1 MQRPI
6 LYSYR
11 RCPYA
16 MRARMAL
23 RYANIDVEIREIALR
38 EKPAQMLAVSPKG
51 TVPVLVLASGKVPE
65 QSKVLEQSLD
75 IMDWA
80 LEQSDVD
87 EWIVQDL
94 TVQKLSADLIAT
106 NDGAFKQALD
116 KYKYAIRFPEN
127 PPNVYRA
134 QGEEFLQRL
143 ESLLQ
148 QNAYLFRNT
157 VSKADIAIFPFVR
170 QFSMVDEAW
179 FESANYPVLKA
190 WLNGLLNSRL
200 FIDVMQKYPVWTAT

>member
-38 EKPAQMLAVSPKG
+38 EKPAHMLAVSPKG
-51 TVPVLVLASGKVPE
+51 TVPVLVLASGKV
-65 QSKVLEQSLD
+65 LEQSLD

-80 LEQSDVD
+80 LAQSDLD
-87 EWIVQDL
+87 TWNIQD
-94 TVQKLSADLIAT
+94 QEGQILSADLIAT

-127 PPNVYRA
+127 PPDVYRA
-134 QGEEFLQRL
+134 SGEEFLQRL
-143 ESLLQ
+143 ESLLRQ
-148 QNAYLFRNT
+148 HTYLCRHT
-157 VSKADIAIFPFVR
+157 ISKADVAIFPFVR
-170 QFSMVDEAW
+170 QFSMVEEQW
-179 FESANYPVLKA
+179 FEVANYPALKA
-190 WLNGLLNSRL
+190 WLNGLLNSQL
-200 FIDVMQKYPVWTAT
+200 FIDVMEKYPFWQDA

>member
-23 RYANIDVEIREIALR
+23 SYAGIQVEIREIALT
-38 EKPAQMLAVSPKG
+38 EKPAHMLAVSPKG
-51 TVPVLVLASGKVPE
+51 TVPVLVLASNE
-65 QSKVLEQSLD
+65 VLEQSLD

-80 LEQSDVD
+80 LQQSDVD
-87 EWIVQDL
+87 EWIIQDQAG
-94 TVQKLSADLIAT
+94 QKLTADLIAT
-106 NDGAFKQALD
+106 NDGAFKKSLD

-127 PPNVYRA
+127 PPEIYRA

-143 ESLLQ
+143 EILLQ
-148 QNAYLFRNT
+148 ENTYLCRNT
-157 VSKADIAIFPFVR
+157 ISKADVAIFPFVR
-170 QFSMVDEAW
+170 QFSMVDESW
-179 FESANYPVLKA
+179 FESADYPSLKA
-190 WLNGLLNSRL
+190 WLNGLLNSQL
-200 FIDVMQKYPVWTAT
+200 FLGVMQKYPVWAD

>member
-23 RYANIDVEIREIALR
+23 SYAGIQVEIREIALR
-38 EKPAQMLAVSPKG
+38 EKPAHMLAVSSKG
-51 TVPVLVLASGKVPE
+51 TVPVLVLASNE
-65 QSKVLEQSLD
+65 VLEQSLD

-80 LEQSDVD
+80 LQQSDVD
-87 EWIVQDL
+87 EWIIQDQAG
-94 TVQKLSADLIAT
+94 QKLTADLIAT
-106 NDGAFKQALD
+106 NDGAFKKSLD

-127 PPNVYRA
+127 PPEIYRA

-143 ESLLQ
+143 EILLQ
-148 QNAYLFRNT
+148 QNTYLCRNT
-157 VSKADIAIFPFVR
+157 ISKADVAIFPFVR
-170 QFSMVDEAW
+170 QFSMVDENW
-179 FESANYPVLKA
+179 FESADYPSLKA
-190 WLNGLLNSRL
+190 WLNGLLNSQL
-200 FIDVMQKYPVWTAT
+200 FLGVMQKYPVWAD

>member
-23 RYANIDVEIREIALR
+23 SYAGIQVEIREIALR
-38 EKPAQMLAVSPKG
+38 EKPAHMLAVSPKG
-51 TVPVLVLASGKVPE
+51 TVPVLVLASNE
-65 QSKVLEQSLD
+65 VLEQSLD

-80 LEQSDVD
+80 LQQSDVD
-87 EWIVQDL
+87 EWIIQDQAG
-94 TVQKLSADLIAT
+94 QKLTADLIAT
-106 NDGAFKQALD
+106 NDGAFKKSLD

-127 PPNVYRA
+127 PPEIYRA

-143 ESLLQ
+143 EILLQ
-148 QNAYLFRNT
+148 QNTYLCRNT
-157 VSKADIAIFPFVR
+157 ISKADVAIFPFVR
-170 QFSMVDEAW
+170 QFSMVDENW
-179 FESANYPVLKA
+179 FERADYPSLKA
-190 WLNGLLNSRL
+190 WLNGLLNSQL
-200 FIDVMQKYPVWTAT
+200 FMGVMQKYPVWAD

>member
-23 RYANIDVEIREIALR
+23 SYAGIQVEIREIALR
-38 EKPAQMLAVSPKG
+38 EKPAHMLAVSPKG
-51 TVPVLVLASGKVPE
+51 TVPVLVLASNE
-65 QSKVLEQSLD
+65 VLEQSLD

-80 LEQSDVD
+80 LQQSDVD
-87 EWIVQDL
+87 EWIIQDQAG
-94 TVQKLSADLIAT
+94 QKLTADLIAT
-106 NDGAFKQALD
+106 NDGAFKKSLD

-127 PPNVYRA
+127 PPEIYRA

-143 ESLLQ
+143 EILLQ
-148 QNAYLFRNT
+148 QNTYLCRNT
-157 VSKADIAIFPFVR
+157 ISKADVAIFPFVR
-170 QFSMVDEAW
+170 QFTMVDENW
-179 FESANYPVLKA
+179 FESADYPSLKA
-190 WLNGLLNSRL
+190 WLNGLLNSQL
-200 FIDVMQKYPVWTAT
+200 FLGVMQKYPVWAD

>member
-23 RYANIDVEIREIALR
+23 SYAGIQVEIREIALR
-38 EKPAQMLAVSPKG
+38 EKPAHMLAVSPKG
-51 TVPVLVLASGKVPE
+51 TVPVLVLASNE
-65 QSKVLEQSLD
+65 VLEQSLD

-80 LEQSDVD
+80 LQQSDVD
-87 EWIVQDL
+87 EWIIQDQAG
-94 TVQKLSADLIAT
+94 QKLTADLIAT
-106 NDGAFKQALD
+106 NDGAFKQSLD

-127 PPNVYRA
+127 PPEIYRA

-143 ESLLQ
+143 EILLQ
-148 QNAYLFRNT
+148 QNTYLCRNT
-157 VSKADIAIFPFVR
+157 ISKADVAIFPFVR
-170 QFSMVDEAW
+170 QFSMVDENW
-179 FESANYPVLKA
+179 FESADYPSLKA
-190 WLNGLLNSRL
+190 WLNGLLNSQL
-200 FIDVMQKYPVWTAT
+200 FLGVMQKYPVWAD

>member
-23 RYANIDVEIREIALR
+23 SYAGIQVEIREIALR
-38 EKPAQMLAVSPKG
+38 EKPAHMLAVSPKG
-51 TVPVLVLASGKVPE
+51 TVPVLVLASNE
-65 QSKVLEQSLD
+65 VLEQSLD

-80 LEQSDVD
+80 LQQSDVD
-87 EWIVQDL
+87 EWIIQDQAG
-94 TVQKLSADLIAT
+94 QKLTADLIAT
-106 NDGAFKQALD
+106 NDGAFKKSLD

-127 PPNVYRA
+127 PPEIYRA

-143 ESLLQ
+143 EILLQ
-148 QNAYLFRNT
+148 QNTYLCRNT
-157 VSKADIAIFPFVR
+157 ISKADVAIFPFVR
-170 QFSMVDEAW
+170 QFSMVDENW
-179 FESANYPVLKA
+179 FESADYPSLKA
-190 WLNGLLNSRL
+190 WLKGLLNSQL
-200 FIDVMQKYPVWTAT
+200 FLGVMQKYPVWAD

>member
-1 MQRPI
+1 MQRPV

-23 RYANIDVEIREIALR
+23 RYANIDVEIREISLK
-38 EKPAQMLAVSPKG
+38 EKPAHMLAVSPKG
-51 TVPVLVLASGKVPE
+51 TVPVLVLASGRVID
-65 QSKVLEQSLD
+65 QSLD
-75 IMDWA
+75 IMNWA
-80 LEQSDVD
+80 IDRFDVN
-87 EWIVQDL
+87 EWNIQAPEWQEL
-94 TVQKLSADLIAT
+94 TADLIAT

-127 PPNVYRA
+127 PPDVYRA

-143 ESLLQ
+143 ETLLQ
-148 QNAYLFRNT
+148 ENTYLCRNT
-157 VSKADIAIFPFVR
+157 ISKADVAIFPFVR

-179 FESANYPVLKA
+179 FERAVYPALKA
-190 WLNGLLNSRL
+190 WLNGLLNSDL
-200 FIDVMQKYPVWTAT
+200 FIDVMQKYPVWIDVQK

>member
-38 EKPAQMLAVSPKG
+38 EKPAHMLSVSPKG
-51 TVPVLVLASGKVPE
+51 TVPVLVLASG
-65 QSKVLEQSLD
+65 QSLEKIKVLEQSLD

-80 LEQSDVD
+80 LAQSDVD
-87 EWIVQDL
+87 EWIIQDQA
-94 TVQKLSADLIAT
+94 VQKLTANLIAT

-127 PPNVYRA
+127 TPDVYRA
-134 QGEEFLQRL
+134 AGEEFLQRL
-143 ESLLQ
+143 ESILR
-148 QNAYLFRNT
+148 QNTYLCCNT
-157 VSKADIAIFPFVR
+157 ISKADVAIFPFVR

-179 FESANYPVLKA
+179 FEVANYPALKA
-190 WLNGLLNSRL
+190 WLNGLLHSQL
-200 FIDVMQKYPVWTAT
+200 FIDVMQKYPVWKGA

>member
-23 RYANIDVEIREIALR
+23 RYANIDVEVREIVLR

-51 TVPVLVLASGKVPE
+51 TVPVLVLASG
-65 QSKVLEQSLD
+65 QVLEQSLD
-75 IMDWA
+75 IINWA
-80 LEQSDVD
+80 LEQSDMD
-87 EWIVQDL
+87 EWIVQDQA
-94 TVQKLSADLIAT
+94 VQKLSADLIAT
-106 NDGAFKQALD
+106 NDGDFKQALD

-127 PPNVYRA
+127 PPDVYRA
-134 QGEEFLQRL
+134 QGEAFLLRL

-170 QFSMVDEAW
+170 QFSMVDEVW
-179 FESANYPVLKA
+179 FETANYPALKA
-190 WLNGLLNSRL
+190 WLNGLLNSQL
-200 FIDVMQKYPVWTAT
+200 FIDVMQKHSVWKDA

>member
-1 MQRPI
+1 
-6 LYSYR
+6 
-11 RCPYA
+11 

-38 EKPAQMLAVSPKG
+38 EKPAHMLAVSPKG
-51 TVPVLVLASGKVPE
+51 TVPVLVLASGE
-65 QSKVLEQSLD
+65 VLEQSLD

-80 LEQSDVD
+80 LARSDED
-87 EWIVQDL
+87 AWIVQDQEG
-94 TVQKLSADLIAT
+94 QKLTADLIAT
-106 NDGAFKQALD
+106 NDGAFKKALD

-127 PPNVYRA
+127 PPDVYRA

-148 QNAYLFRNT
+148 ENTYLCRNT
-157 VSKADIAIFPFVR
+157 ISKADVAIFPFVR

-179 FESANYPVLKA
+179 FEGADYPALKA
-190 WLNGLLNSRL
+190 WLNGLLNSQL
-200 FIDVMQKYPVWTAT
+200 FIDVMQKYSVWQGT

>member
-23 RYANIDVEIREIALR
+23 SYAGIQVEIREIALR
-38 EKPAQMLAVSPKG
+38 EKPAHMLAVSPKG
-51 TVPVLVLASGKVPE
+51 TVPVLVLASNE
-65 QSKVLEQSLD
+65 VLEQSLD

-80 LEQSDVD
+80 LQQSDVD
-87 EWIVQDL
+87 EWIIQDQAG
-94 TVQKLSADLIAT
+94 QKLTADLIAT
-106 NDGAFKQALD
+106 NDGAFKKSLD

-127 PPNVYRA
+127 PPEIYRA

-143 ESLLQ
+143 EILLQ
-148 QNAYLFRNT
+148 ENTYLCRNT
-157 VSKADIAIFPFVR
+157 ISKADVAIFPFVR
-170 QFSMVDEAW
+170 QFSMADENW
-179 FESANYPVLKA
+179 FESADYPSLKA
-190 WLNGLLNSRL
+190 WLNGLFNSQL
-200 FIDVMQKYPVWTAT
+200 FLGVMQKYPVWAD